1 MTSEFAMVIA
11 YGRSS
16 GMGRRCGWH
25 ENMTGYMALRLPR
38 PNIYPAYENAKSL
51 RIIAKAVQLLRK
63 STPIRR
69 GVQPRPKPTRCLS
82 ACAIIAVSMS
92 LPGWRWQKS

>member
-25 ENMTGYMALRLPR
+25 ENMTGYMALRLR
-38 PNIYPAYENAKSL
+38 KPNIYPAYENAKSL

-63 STPIRR
+63 VRLSGAVFSLGRS
-69 GVQPRPKPTRCLS
+69 PRV
-82 ACAIIAVSMS
+82 A
-92 LPGWRWQKS
+92 